1 MTRGKPGHDN
11 DEEPCAHG
19 LEIGR
24 DDEWCIGVFAADVGL
39 ATTRDIR
46 SSRGMRLPYRILN
59 VFTVGGDRLSG
70 NPLCVFE
77 DGSGLDTEQMQA
89 LARQLNLSETTFI
102 TPSAFASARVRIF
115 TPGFEMPFAG
125 HPTLGTAHVVR
136 SLFGG
141 DALELEMLAGIVA
154 VTADPTDNDRWTLR
168 TAKAPV
174 VRKPEATRAQ
184 IASMIGLPESAI
196 AGEPLWIDTGSEQFV
211 IPLATVEDVE
221 RARPVPDKIQAYGL
235 QKSRHEALAYIWAG
249 TGDELTVRFFFT
261 QHGAVI
267 EDPATGSACANLGG
281 YLLATGV
288 PLPLSRSLS
297 QGVAVKRPS
306 RLGLRVEADQGIY
319 VSGNVIELGGGTFD
333 V

>member
-1 MTRGKPGHDN
+1 MTGGDN
-11 DEEPCAHG
+11 NNNNNGQACAHAE
-19 LEIGR
+19 EIGR
-24 DDEWCIGVFAADVGL
+24 DDERCIGVFAADVCL
-39 ATTRDIR
+39 ATTRHIR

-59 VFTVGGDRLSG
+59 VFTVAGDRLSG

-77 DGSGLDTEQMQA
+77 DGSGLDTDQMQA

-102 TPSAFASARVRIF
+102 TPSVHADARVRIF

-141 DALELEMLAGIVA
+141 DALTLEMIAGIVP
-154 VTADPTDNDRWTLR
+154 VIADGDRWTLR
-168 TAKAPV
+168 AAKAPI

-196 AGEPLWIDTGSEQFV
+196 AGEPLWIDTGSDQFV

-221 RARPVPDKIQAYGL
+221 RATPVPAEIQAYGL
-235 QKSRHEALAYIWAG
+235 QPSGNEALAYIWAG

-281 YLLATGV
+281 YFLTTGV

-297 QGVAVKRPS
+297 QGVAVKRAS
-306 RLGLRVEADQGIY
+306 KLGLRVEADRGIY
-319 VSGNVIELGGGTFD
+319 VSGNVIELGGGMFD